1 MLPVCP
7 PLPDYLH
14 IYSCLEQYHTP
25 VRQPEIRTEAERET
39 HVKNKTGMV
48 VEANTARPL
57 QLVASTGDAAYSKY
71 IDALPYADEP
81 MTEAERFMVQR
92 MIDDELR
99 IIRQEEQAAMAGT
112 GAGKADGV
120 TAEGRS
126 PRLVRAAELVQAPPS
141 PPAPSTSAID
151 LGRYSELGGVENL
164 DAAKVT
170 LEYEMGRRLEAQLR
184 LKYGALRYRESNE
197 GLASVLQGVEEGAR
211 VVAGDVGMIN
221 RERKRACDGVREEL
235 GRLGAEYIA
244 LVRKNAKL
252 KAALDT

>member
-1 MLPVCP
+1 M
-7 PLPDYLH
+7 
-14 IYSCLEQYHTP
+14 
-25 VRQPEIRTEAERET
+25 A
-39 HVKNKTGMV
+39 
-48 VEANTARPL
+48 VEADTAKPL
-57 QLVASTGDAAYSKY
+57 QLVASTQEAAYSKY

-81 MTEAERFMVQR
+81 MTEAERVKVQR

-99 IIRQEEQAAMAGT
+99 ILRREEQAAVAGN
-112 GAGKADGV
+112 GAGKADG
-120 TAEGRS
+120 AAAKGRS
-126 PRLVRAAELVQAPPS
+126 PRVTRAAELVQAPPS

-151 LGRYSELGGVENL
+151 VGRYRELGGVENL
-164 DAAKVT
+164 DAAKVA

-221 RERKRACDGVREEL
+221 RERKRACDGVKGEL

-244 LVRKNAKL
+244 LVRKNARL
-252 KAALDT
+252 KAVVAEM